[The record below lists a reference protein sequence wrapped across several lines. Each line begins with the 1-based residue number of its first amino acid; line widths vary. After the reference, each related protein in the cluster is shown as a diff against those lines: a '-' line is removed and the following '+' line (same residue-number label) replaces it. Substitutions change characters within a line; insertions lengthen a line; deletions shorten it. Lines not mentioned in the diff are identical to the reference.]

1 MSNSLNSP
9 NLETKLVP
17 FPNATYTGGTASDAV
32 DRAAPP
38 SARPMPFAG
47 IFRSFGGTFLFTLF
61 FTVICYFI
69 IVTIVNP
76 RRVFWGQSFPEI
88 MPNSRV
94 LKLDLLQKYNAAGPV
109 GLVVLGSSRSMKLS
123 PDLLESITG
132 ERTFNAG
139 VFSAAPNDYLSIY
152 RVMKQRGIVPRTLVV
167 GLDAEALDPATTP
180 APDFDTNLE
189 LKSAL
194 EGTVPNLPARIW
206 HWVRLYK
213 ETLTPYYIE
222 DISKSISIRFNPR
235 PPLFEFQSNGHEEDR
250 ILDAQIQSAVY
261 PQAEKVKHCED
272 SLQAK
277 FDNFHDVSPQLESDL
292 KQLFSEATGDN
303 VRVILWITPLS
314 HEALDKILS
323 DPQASG
329 NFRKAEAHLVQLGE
343 TFNLPVRDL
352 TDSQSFG
359 GHTDSWYDC
368 AHYDQADADKIARKI
383 FTNGL

>member
-1 MSNSLNSP
+1 VSNSLNSP

-88 MPNSRV
+88 MPNSRA

>member
-1 MSNSLNSP
+1 VSNSLNSP

-17 FPNATYTGGTASDAV
+17 FANATYTGGTASDAV

-88 MPNSRV
+88 MPNSRA

-194 EGTVPNLPARIW
+194 EGTIPNLPARIW

-250 ILDAQIQSAVY
+250 ILDAQIQSGVY

-314 HEALDKILS
+314 REALDKILS

-383 FTNGL
+383 LTNGL

>member
-88 MPNSRV
+88 MPNSRA

>member
-1 MSNSLNSP
+1 VSNSLNSP